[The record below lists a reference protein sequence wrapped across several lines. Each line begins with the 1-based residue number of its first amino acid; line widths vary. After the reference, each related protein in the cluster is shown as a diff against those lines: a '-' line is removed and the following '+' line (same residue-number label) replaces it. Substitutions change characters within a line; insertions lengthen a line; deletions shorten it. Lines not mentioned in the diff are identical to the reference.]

1 LKYRA
6 VIFDLDGTLLNSLE
20 DLADSMNQ
28 TLSAFGLPEHSV
40 EAYRFFVGD
49 GIEKLVLRAAP
60 QSANDPELK
69 RQILQRMREEYKK
82 RWANKTR
89 PYEGIPELLNNLSN
103 QKVKM
108 AVYSNK
114 PHEFTELC
122 VTKLLPA
129 WNFDRVYGVNENNPR
144 KPDPT
149 VPLRIAKIF
158 RTEPK
163 DFLYLGDTATDM
175 KTALA
180 AGMVPVGALWG
191 FRSKEELL
199 ASGTKTLIEHP
210 MHLIELLVDSSE

>member
-1 LKYRA
+1 MKYRA

-28 TLSAFGLPEHSV
+28 TLSAFGLPEHPID
-40 EAYRFFVGD
+40 AYRFFVGD
-49 GIEKLVLRAAP
+49 GIEKLVLRAVP
-60 QSANDPELK
+60 QSKSDPELK
-69 RQILQRMREEYKK
+69 MKILQGMREEYKK

-89 PYEGIPELLNNLSN
+89 PYDGIPELLNNLSY

-122 VTKLLPA
+122 VTKLLPE
-129 WNFDRVYGVNENNPR
+129 WKFDRVCGVNENNPR

-158 RTEPK
+158 RTEPE

-210 MHLIELLVDSSE
+210 MRLIELLVDSSE